1 LREVDGVRRVA
12 YLAQSH
18 DRDAVTHD
26 PATRRVAGDHT
37 NEIIVKQP
45 IIAWLASRVADTTV
59 RGYAAGIAA
68 AAGVAIV
75 CATYNP
81 GLMSSDSLYLYRQ
94 ALSSAI
100 EPDGKPP
107 MTAFLWMWLVRLT
120 PNPLI
125 LLLFQNVVFW
135 TGLAGVAWACGLR
148 AHRSVV
154 AILGIGLFP
163 TVFAHLGTLWIDVM
177 TAVMLTLFTGMA
189 LVGQRRR
196 SRAILAA
203 SLLPLWCGM
212 TARLNAVPAIIPL
225 VVWFVVLWWNT
236 KPRAAS
242 RGRVAA
248 APAALLLVFAVA
260 SQVFNRAVVDGPS
273 GAASRSLQFAMLHDL
288 AGIAVQTG
296 DLRLPPYVHRI
307 PPSLSLDMVR
317 AAYDPADVNRL
328 VYNPQWSSSKLISRE
343 SADFRELVD
352 VWAGAIIAHP
362 VAYLHRRADAFASI
376 LQIRGVFYPYHDGID
391 PNDLGLA
398 FHRGPPYER
407 LMAFLR
413 ATKGVFFR
421 GWCFGLVAVGVV
433 VLAVRRRQWSTVAV
447 TSSGLCYVAPYV
459 IITTGAD
466 FRYIWWM
473 VVATLLGVVML
484 TSGSARRDDRARS
497 AHPSQADPQALAA

>member
-1 LREVDGVRRVA
+1 MTNDL
-12 YLAQSH
+12 
-18 DRDAVTHD
+18 
-26 PATRRVAGDHT
+26 ATRWVAGDHT

-45 IIAWLASRVADTTV
+45 IIAWYASRMADTRV
-59 RGYAAGIAA
+59 RGYAAGISAA
-68 AAGVAIV
+68 VGVAIV
-75 CATYNP
+75 CALYAP

-107 MTAFLWMWLVRLT
+107 MTAYIWMWLVRLT

-135 TGLAGVAWACGLR
+135 TGLAAVTWAGGIR
-148 AHRSVV
+148 AHHSVV

-163 TVFAHLGTLWIDVM
+163 TVLAHLGTLWIDVM
-177 TAVMLTLFTGMA
+177 TAVMLTLFTGTA

-212 TARLNAVPAIIPL
+212 TARLNAVPAVIPL
-225 VVWFVVLWWNT
+225 LVWFVMLWWDME
-236 KPRAAS
+236 PRAVS
-242 RGRVAA
+242 RSRVAA
-248 APAALLLVFAVA
+248 AATALLFIFVVA
-260 SQVFNRAVVDGPS
+260 SQVFNRTVTGGPS
-273 GAASRSLQFAMLHDL
+273 GAGARALQFAMVHDL

-296 DLRLPPYVHRI
+296 DLRLPTYVQRA
-307 PPSLSLDMVR
+307 PPALSLDMVR

-328 VYNPQWSSSKLISRE
+328 VYNPQWSSAKLITRDSTE
-343 SADFRELVD
+343 FRELVD
-352 VWAGAIIAHP
+352 VWADAIMTHP
-362 VAYLHRRADAFASI
+362 GAYLHRRADAFASI
-376 LQIRGVFYPYHDGID
+376 LQIREVFYPYHDGID
-391 PNDLGLA
+391 QNDLGLA
-398 FHRGPPYER
+398 FRRGSPYEH

-413 ATKGVFFR
+413 ATRGVFFR

-433 VLAVRRRQWSTVAV
+433 VLAVRRREWSTVAV

-473 VVATLLGVVML
+473 VVATLLGALML
-484 TSGSARRDDRARS
+484 LSGDARRDDRARS
-497 AHPSQADPQALAA
+497 AHQSPAGP